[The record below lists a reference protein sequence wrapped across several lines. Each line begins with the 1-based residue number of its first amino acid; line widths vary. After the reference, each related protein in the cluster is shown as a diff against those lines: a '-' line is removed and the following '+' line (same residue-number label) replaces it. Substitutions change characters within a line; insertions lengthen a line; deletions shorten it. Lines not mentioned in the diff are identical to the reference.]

1 LIFVRDSE
9 GQTLYIT
16 EPASKVIIFFRMSVQ
31 NLLNSERC
39 GEVLD
44 SKINQMNSSAA
55 PSLMSGQSRELSQQ
69 MQLKVPQQKQMSV
82 KQSSAGNQ
90 KQRNQAMKA
99 GDELKDKG
107 QEQDKVKQAQVI
119 SEYCNIDN

>member
-1 LIFVRDSE
+1 MIFVRDSE

-55 PSLMSGQSRELSQQ
+55 PALMSGQSRELSQQ

-82 KQSSAGNQ
+82 KQGSAGNQ

>member
-1 LIFVRDSE
+1 MIFVRDIE

-55 PSLMSGQSRELSQQ
+55 PSLTSGQSRELSQQ
-69 MQLKVPQQKQMSV
+69 MQLKVPQ
-82 KQSSAGNQ
+82 
-90 KQRNQAMKA
+90 
-99 GDELKDKG
+99 
-107 QEQDKVKQAQVI
+107 
-119 SEYCNIDN
+119 